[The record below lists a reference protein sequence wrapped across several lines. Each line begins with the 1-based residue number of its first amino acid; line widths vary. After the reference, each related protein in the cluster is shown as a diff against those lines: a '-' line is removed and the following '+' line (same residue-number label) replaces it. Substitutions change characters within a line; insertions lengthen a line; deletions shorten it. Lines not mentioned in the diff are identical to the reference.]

1 MYILTIYGKETQGA
15 YSVTDEE
22 GEQIL
27 YLFDEEDDAM
37 RYAMM
42 LEDEGSPE
50 MHVIEV
56 ENDIMIKTCE
66 MHDYKYSIITKNDL
80 VIPPETKDDFIWK
93 SSLEKFSFYWKSKHW
108 N

>member
-1 MYILTIYGKETQGA
+1 MFILTIYGKETQGA

-42 LEDEGSPE
+42 LEEEGSPD

-56 ENDIMIKTCE
+56 DNEIMVKTCE
-66 MHDYKYSIITKNDL
+66 IHEYKYSIITKNDL
-80 VIPPETKDDFIWK
+80 VIPPETKDDFI
-93 SSLEKFSFYWKSKHW
+93 
-108 N
+108 

>member
-1 MYILTIYGKETQGA
+1 MYILTIYVKETDGA
-15 YSVTDEE
+15 YSVNDED

-27 YLFDEEDDAM
+27 YLFEGEDDAM

-56 ENDIMIKTCE
+56 EDDIMIKTCE
-66 MHDYKYSIITKNDL
+66 IHDYKYTVITKNDL
-80 VIPPETKDDFIWK
+80 VIPPEEAHDFI
-93 SSLEKFSFYWKSKHW
+93 
-108 N
+108 

>member
-1 MYILTIYGKETQGA
+1 MYILTIYGNETDGA
-15 YSVTDEE
+15 YSVNDED

-27 YLFDEEDDAM
+27 YLFEGEDDAM

-56 ENDIMIKTCE
+56 EDDIMIKTCE
-66 MHDYKYSIITKNDL
+66 IHDYKYTVITKNDL
-80 VIPPETKDDFIWK
+80 VIPPEEAHDFI
-93 SSLEKFSFYWKSKHW
+93 
-108 N
+108 